1 MTLLVNSSTYLKM
14 ININSPNLS
23 KKNVIVFSKS
33 WKSKFILWGQN
44 YPDPKP
50 EKKKKKKER
59 NITRRVNRQ
68 PISLVKINS
77 KILNKILAKTIQQH
91 IKRSICYDQVQFIP
105 GMQWCFNTWKSINKI
120 YHINKMRGEKSHLN
134 RRRKT
139 I

>member
-23 KKNVIVFSKS
+23 KKMSLFFQKVENPNSFFEGRITL
-33 WKSKFILWGQN
+33 ILSQ
-44 YPDPKP
+44 
-50 EKKKKKKER
+50 KKKKRKKER

-105 GMQWCFNTWKSINKI
+105 GMQ
-120 YHINKMRGEKSHLN
+120 
-134 RRRKT
+134 
-139 I
+139 